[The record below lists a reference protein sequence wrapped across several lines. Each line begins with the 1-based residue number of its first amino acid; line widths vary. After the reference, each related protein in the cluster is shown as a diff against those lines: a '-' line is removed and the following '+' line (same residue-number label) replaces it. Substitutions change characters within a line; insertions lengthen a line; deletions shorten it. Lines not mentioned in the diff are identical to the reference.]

1 MTLESTLVTY
11 GNLCQLFKI
20 SKYSTYVLVCG
31 EISMTSQMIT
41 EVGMETFNTS
51 VSLNSMKAS
60 YFLKALI
67 CFTLFVLFV
76 LQIAENGAHYW
87 CLILNSYV

>member
-41 EVGMETFNTS
+41 EVGMETLNTT

-60 YFLKALI
+60 YF
-67 CFTLFVLFV
+67 
-76 LQIAENGAHYW
+76 
-87 CLILNSYV
+87 